1 MKRDIEKARAFQRR
15 RNRPL
20 KRGPGPERKTAMP
33 KQNRERQAKQKPV
46 QFGSQAELCRGLP
59 CSATFP
65 ELYTD
70 EMLALEYYTSARRVS
85 APHHSPTVARG
96 GLDKDTSPVSDR
108 VHERI
113 HTAGEAAVEREMGLK
128 RGHFRRVAALLH
140 HELRGNR

>member
-1 MKRDIEKARAFQRR
+1 VKRDPEKTREFQRR

-20 KRGPGPERKTAMP
+20 KQGPGPERKTPMP
-33 KQNRERQAKQKPV
+33 RENRKRQAKQKPV
-46 QFGSQAELCRGLP
+46 QFGPQAELCRGLP

-70 EMLALEYYTSARRVS
+70 ELLALEHYTSVRRVS

-96 GLDKDTSPVSDR
+96 GLDKDTSPVRDG

-113 HTAGEAAVEREMGLK
+113 HTAGEAAVEQEMGLK

-140 HELRGNR
+140 REMRGNR